1 MNKKEI
7 SEIKKQLTPD
17 RCAISKIALCY
28 VDGEK
33 NKVSVTAGSF
43 STLEEEE
50 QFKYFAI
57 IRRVLSSSLGR
68 STLNMEFSL
77 DQEETGT
84 PHDLLMQLNASA
96 LEDNGLLDKFY
107 DAVIAGYD
115 TAENYLIVTIHADYD
130 VPGKAKDNSEMF
142 DASEE
147 VYSYILSAVCPVSLA
162 KPALAFD
169 AEANTFRDRIRDRIV
184 AAPVF
189 GFLFPAFNDRST
201 DIHSLLFY
209 SKKAD
214 ELPTDYIDSVLG
226 CALPVTAG
234 AQKET
239 FAELIQETL
248 GDRCDFTTVKNIHDQ
263 LHELTEKAKDSPDPV
278 MLDEG
283 DIKAILEQSGADDE
297 KMENFAGR
305 FEKAAGENMEFNAG
319 NLTDGKKFE
328 VHTPDIEIRVSP
340 DRTDLI
346 EQKEV
351 DGRSCLVIPVT
362 DEVTVNG
369 IKIRDI

>member
-7 SEIKKQLTPD
+7 SEIKKQFTPD

-147 VYSYILSAVCPVSLA
+147 VYSYILSAV
-162 KPALAFD
+162 
-169 AEANTFRDRIRDRIV
+169 
-184 AAPVF
+184 
-189 GFLFPAFNDRST
+189 
-201 DIHSLLFY
+201 
-209 SKKAD
+209 
-214 ELPTDYIDSVLG
+214 
-226 CALPVTAG
+226 
-234 AQKET
+234 
-239 FAELIQETL
+239 
-248 GDRCDFTTVKNIHDQ
+248 
-263 LHELTEKAKDSPDPV
+263 
-278 MLDEG
+278 
-283 DIKAILEQSGADDE
+283 
-297 KMENFAGR
+297 
-305 FEKAAGENMEFNAG
+305 
-319 NLTDGKKFE
+319 
-328 VHTPDIEIRVSP
+328 
-340 DRTDLI
+340 
-346 EQKEV
+346 
-351 DGRSCLVIPVT
+351 
-362 DEVTVNG
+362 
-369 IKIRDI
+369 